1 MTILTRKRSIV
12 AKLEDTYGVDSA
24 PTANDVLLVKN
35 PNLFPL
41 EAENVSRDLQTPH
54 FGNSETLLAT
64 MFARVEF
71 EMELTGGGVPGKAPA
86 YDSVLQACA
95 FAKTVIT
102 EEVDVV
108 VVNNVATVTHLG
120 HPFTAEDVNPKVI
133 ISGANEAELNG
144 EHVITIIDEDSY
156 TFPVEMA
163 DANGSGPIVCSLA
176 VEYKP
181 VTDNLKSITIHVNQ
195 DGVLHKIKGARGT
208 VELDITVKQIPVL
221 KFSFTGLY
229 VSPEDV
235 APLVLDFSKFQKPLI
250 ANTQN
255 TPEFKIFGFSA
266 ALQTMTINL
275 SNDVQY
281 DALIGKEEVKILD
294 RKPAGNLVFE
304 APRIAQKNF
313 FRIAENSESGPL
325 SLTHGHNNGEKITI
339 TAPKASIGNPTYQ
352 DSNGTV
358 MLSMP
363 LIINPNVGND
373 DLSILVS

>member
-12 AKLEDTYGVDSA
+12 AKLEDNYGVDSA
-24 PTANDVLLVKN
+24 PTALDVILVKN
-35 PNLFPL
+35 PNVFPL
-41 EAENVSRDLQTPH
+41 EAEQVSRDLQTPH

-95 FAKTVIT
+95 FTKVDVT
-102 EEVDVV
+102 EEVTIE
-108 VVNNVATVTHLG
+108 VVNNVATVTHLA
-120 HPFTAEDVNPKVI
+120 HPFSGLNQKAI

-144 EHVITIIDEDSY
+144 EHPITVIDVDSY
-156 TFPVEMA
+156 SFPVEMA
-163 DANGSGPIVCSLA
+163 DANGSGEIVCKLA

-181 VTDNLKSITIHVNQ
+181 VTDNLKSITLYVNQ

-229 VSPEDV
+229 ARPEDV
-235 APLVLDFSKFQKPLI
+235 APLTLDFSKFQKPLI

-255 TPEFKIFGFSA
+255 TPGFSLFGFSA

-304 APRIAQKNF
+304 APRMAQKNF
-313 FRIAENSESGPL
+313 FQIAEESESGPL
-325 SLTHGHNNGEKITI
+325 SLIHGHKNGEKITI

-358 MLSMP
+358 MLAMP

-373 DLSILVS
+373 ELSILVS